1 MCYEGAFAHR
11 KRGGAPAHHSSRW
24 PRGASAALLFD
35 RRQLLQKVDAGSAKE
50 DAHLIGKAGAQA
62 LLAGAPRRFKVSRAY
77 ERVERSRSAP
87 RASIIL
93 RANCRVV
100 HNRLKML
107 KLSRTRSSHHVF
119 ECTYVFA
126 LASLRLPR
134 AAKIYHDGSL
144 RQKIR

>member
-1 MCYEGAFAHR
+1 M
-11 KRGGAPAHHSSRW
+11 
-24 PRGASAALLFD
+24 FD
-35 RRQLLQKVDAGSAKE
+35 RRQLLQKVVAGSAKE

-107 KLSRTRSSHHVF
+107 KLPRHVF
-119 ECTYVFA
+119 VPRGTITYRGTFSYPKA
-126 LASLRLPR
+126 RFPT
-134 AAKIYHDGSL
+134 
-144 RQKIR
+144 

>member
-1 MCYEGAFAHR
+1 M
-11 KRGGAPAHHSSRW
+11 
-24 PRGASAALLFD
+24 FD

-100 HNRLKML
+100 HKIYGML
-107 KLSRTRSSHHVF
+107 KLQVIWWVGVF
-119 ECTYVFA
+119 LSARCCLMSPFV
-126 LASLRLPR
+126 L
-134 AAKIYHDGSL
+134 
-144 RQKIR
+144 

>member
-1 MCYEGAFAHR
+1 M
-11 KRGGAPAHHSSRW
+11 
-24 PRGASAALLFD
+24 FD

-62 LLAGAPRRFKVSRAY
+62 LLAGAPRRLKVSRAY
-77 ERVERSRSAP
+77 ERLERSRSAP

-107 KLSRTRSSHHVF
+107 KLGLHPTI
-119 ECTYVFA
+119 ECGTLESKV
-126 LASLRLPR
+126 LRR
-134 AAKIYHDGSL
+134 AVPGVLRKPKIEPGA
-144 RQKIR
+144 R

>member
-11 KRGGAPAHHSSRW
+11 KRGRAPAHHSSRW
-24 PRGASAALLFD
+24 PRGASAARLFD
-35 RRQLLQKVDAGSAKE
+35 RRQLLQKVVAGSAKE

-107 KLSRTRSSHHVF
+107 KLNRFERISRLIGALVQRRQANFDETHPHPEHVKRWI
-119 ECTYVFA
+119 VH
-126 LASLRLPR
+126 
-134 AAKIYHDGSL
+134 IN
-144 RQKIR
+144 

>member
-1 MCYEGAFAHR
+1 M
-11 KRGGAPAHHSSRW
+11 
-24 PRGASAALLFD
+24 FD

-107 KLSRTRSSHHVF
+107 KL
-119 ECTYVFA
+119 TYVYCMA
-126 LASLRLPR
+126 P
-134 AAKIYHDGSL
+134 HVPHCWPHG
-144 RQKIR
+144 

>member
-1 MCYEGAFAHR
+1 M
-11 KRGGAPAHHSSRW
+11 
-24 PRGASAALLFD
+24 FD

-93 RANCRVV
+93 RANCKAV
-100 HNRLKML
+100 HKMSGML
-107 KLSRTRSSHHVF
+107 KLPNHEDVVEERLWS
-119 ECTYVFA
+119 E
-126 LASLRLPR
+126 ASGPR
-134 AAKIYHDGSL
+134 NACQGRMAHG
-144 RQKIR
+144 

>member
-24 PRGASAALLFD
+24 PRGASAARLFD

-77 ERVERSRSAP
+77 VRVEKSRSAP

-93 RANCRVV
+93 RANCKAV
-100 HNRLKML
+100 HKMSGML
-107 KLSRTRSSHHVF
+107 NTRF
-119 ECTYVFA
+119 
-126 LASLRLPR
+126 LRDPFTR
-134 AAKIYHDGSL
+134 
-144 RQKIR
+144 

>member
-1 MCYEGAFAHR
+1 M
-11 KRGGAPAHHSSRW
+11 
-24 PRGASAALLFD
+24 FD
-35 RRQLLQKVDAGSAKE
+35 RRQLLQKVVAGSAKE

-107 KLSRTRSSHHVF
+107 KLYSDAMPPACRRRHRRGGDH
-119 ECTYVFA
+119 A
-126 LASLRLPR
+126 PHAW
-134 AAKIYHDGSL
+134 AA
-144 RQKIR
+144 

>member
-11 KRGGAPAHHSSRW
+11 KRGRAPAHHSSRW
-24 PRGASAALLFD
+24 PRGASAARLFD
-35 RRQLLQKVDAGSAKE
+35 RRQLLQKVVAGSAKE

-107 KLSRTRSSHHVF
+107 KLPTV
-119 ECTYVFA
+119 CGG
-126 LASLRLPR
+126 ASERIGII
-134 AAKIYHDGSL
+134 ASGTV
-144 RQKIR
+144 Q